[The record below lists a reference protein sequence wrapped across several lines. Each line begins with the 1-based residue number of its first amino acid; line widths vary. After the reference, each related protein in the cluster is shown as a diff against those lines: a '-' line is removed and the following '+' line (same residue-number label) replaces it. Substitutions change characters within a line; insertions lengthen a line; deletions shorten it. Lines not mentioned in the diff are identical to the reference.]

1 MFATAVKFVRGDDF
15 RRANLLDPCTQIAAA
30 DFAGGQFAVRHI
42 QPRQPQR
49 TLAAMMVMA
58 FAVGGLDTQ
67 QIRVGL
73 LGQQRRVGHGA
84 GREDARDFALNRAFA
99 RGGIADLFANR
110 DRFAQLQQFWPN
122 TARRRGRARPPGD
135 RLAIGRAAQSV

>member
-1 MFATAVKFVRGDDF
+1 
-15 RRANLLDPCTQIAAA
+15 
-30 DFAGGQFAVRHI
+30 
-42 QPRQPQR
+42 
-49 TLAAMMVMA
+49 MA

-110 DRFAQLQQFWPN
+110 DRFAQLQQFGQILLGGVVGH
-122 TARRRGRARPPGD
+122 ARHFD
-135 RLAIGRAAQSV
+135 RLAIGRAARSQCDAEQTRRFDRIVEEQFVKIAHAVKQQSLRELGLDRQILRHHRRDFGRRF